1 MSRNPRSAKK
11 TRRTIADVAAELLDQ
26 TGQDHITRGWLDE
39 LHEIWDRAAAEGIVS
54 DNEWIHP
61 LTIHQ
66 RVIAALGRTKR
77 GRELFVKAGVGGY
90 AGTIRGPVGHYHRT
104 DVAPTPRT
112 DGRRWRVVEA
122 VYPLTSEEVP
132 DDAS

>member
-1 MSRNPRSAKK
+1 MSRKSLSAKK
-11 TRRTIADVAAELLDQ
+11 AKRTIADVAAELLDQ
-26 TGQDHITRGWLDE
+26 IGQDHITRGWLDE

-77 GRELFVKAGVGGY
+77 GRESSSSQAS
-90 AGTIRGPVGHYHRT
+90 AGTRAPSADRSGTTTGRKSPRRQGRT
-104 DVAPTPRT
+104 DAGGESWKPCTR
-112 DGRRWRVVEA
+112 
-122 VYPLTSEEVP
+122 
-132 DDAS
+132 